1 MYMNIVI
8 GIGFNLGVMSLDTA
22 ELGFNTLFCVYM
34 GTNALLIPLLSCIF
48 LYQKLTKVTLDEQ
61 DISILQKLN

>member
-8 GIGFNLGVMSLDTA
+8 GIGFNLGVMSLDTT

-34 GTNALLIPLLSCIF
+34 GVNALLIPLLSCIF
-48 LYQKLTKVTLDEQ
+48 LY
-61 DISILQKLN
+61 